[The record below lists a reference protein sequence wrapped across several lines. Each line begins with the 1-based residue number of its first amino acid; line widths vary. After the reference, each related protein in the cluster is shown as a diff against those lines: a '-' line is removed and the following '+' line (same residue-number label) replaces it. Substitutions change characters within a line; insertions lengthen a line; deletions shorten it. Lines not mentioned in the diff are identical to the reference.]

1 MFRPRRPKSG
11 PRGRGLVRNGVTVR
25 PAGRADRAACAAI
38 FLERRKER
46 FHWLDP
52 DSLRPED
59 FAASVRGEEI
69 WVAEA
74 HGEVV
79 GFSSMYVAVSF
90 VHNLFVR
97 ADWEGRGV
105 GRLLMDHAV
114 ARLNWPVTLKCVT
127 ANAPARAFYDRLGFT
142 EQRRGFSDN
151 GVEYVL
157 YMAPMPATPLSGAPL
172 PGGRRSDA

>member
-1 MFRPRRPKSG
+1 MIWPLRDKTVHEAQGLTRGPVAVRRAA
-11 PRGRGLVRNGVTVR
+11 RR
-25 PAGRADRAACAAI
+25 DMAACAAI
-38 FLERRKER
+38 YLERRRER

-52 DSLRPED
+52 DSLRPGD
-59 FAASVRGEEI
+59 LQDDVRGEEI

-74 HGEVV
+74 HGQVV

-114 ARLNWPVTLKCVT
+114 ARLDWPVTLKCVVG
-127 ANAPARAFYDRLGFT
+127 NAPARAFYERLGFT
-142 EQRRGFSDN
+142 EQRRGRSRN

-157 YMAPMPATPLSGAPL
+157 YMAPPPEG
-172 PGGRRSDA
+172 